1 MKNESSDDARR
12 DGNDRIPQSLTGKIG
27 KAEHRYANHRKGD
40 AGEGPGHR
48 LTTLS
53 TY

>member
-1 MKNESSDDARR
+1 MDAGR
-12 DGNDRIPQSLTGKIG
+12 DGNDRTPQSFTGKIG
-27 KAEHRYANHRKGD
+27 KAGYRYANYRKGD
-40 AGEGPGHR
+40 AGEGLGHR